1 MRFLIL
7 LFNLYLL
14 VLPCLPC
21 GDVDECVKENKKS
34 NLLQKEHNPKDG
46 HTEDT
51 CTPFC
56 HCSCCTSLVT
66 FLAHTTEKHKIKFL
80 IKKNYNLEST
90 QYATNSGSAIWQPP
104 KQTIA

>member
-1 MRFLIL
+1 MKLLVL

-21 GDVDECVKENKKS
+21 SDVDNCANKTATTLS
-34 NLLQKEHNPKDG
+34 LQKENNPKEEHKD
-46 HTEDT
+46 DN

-56 HCSCCTSLVT
+56 HCACCTSPVT
-66 FLAHTTEKHKIKFL
+66 FLTHTTEKNILTHFT
-80 IKKNYNLEST
+80 KKKHSLQHTPST
-90 QYATNSGSAIWQPP
+90 SNSADAIWQPP